1 MGLAPPGE
9 TVSVS
14 LRFLFY
20 SGAFFVAS
28 LSPFPCRDCFADIRA
43 SSSRGQTCVNTAFA
57 VPQPSL
63 LAIPPRADGDPGG
76 PGTPVPR
83 GQRQGRGWSDGGTS
97 SAAPWFRND
106 ISPGEQSQAPKQNQ
120 SVYVPRGGFALID
133 ACPGLL
139 PPTSFCSFP
148 DNYKFSAHTHNYTS
162 VYIYLTHRTNS
173 QFITRYICEMCD
185 EICLM
190 RMRHVMDTLLIIR
203 NCYIYSSTYCRKY
216 FKVNLCISL
225 VEVYPSTKFSTYI

>member
-20 SGAFFVAS
+20 SRAFFVAS
-28 LSPFPCRDCFADIRA
+28 LSSFPCRDWFADIRA

-63 LAIPPRADGDPGG
+63 LAPGQFHHGLTGTQGVLGPPCPGG
-76 PGTPVPR
+76 SAR
-83 GQRQGRGWSDGGTS
+83 ARGWSDGGTS

-120 SVYVPRGGFALID
+120 GVYVPRGRFALID

-148 DNYKFSAHTHNYTS
+148 DNNKFSAHTHNYTS
-162 VYIYLTHRTNS
+162 VYIYILDT
-173 QFITRYICEMCD
+173 QD
-185 EICLM
+185 EFAIHYTIHL
-190 RMRHVMDTLLIIR
+190 
-203 NCYIYSSTYCRKY
+203 
-216 FKVNLCISL
+216 
-225 VEVYPSTKFSTYI
+225 